1 MLIGGVFNGVRA
13 EPAKATGAGLLV
25 SMTMKSDES
34 PSRNDFIF
42 LTGGLRRFDGGLARL
57 LDLNF

>member
-1 MLIGGVFNGVRA
+1 MMVPIS
-13 EPAKATGAGLLV
+13 KATGAGLLV